1 MAGTITKTVKC
12 VAQLLASVTM
22 LLMTMG
28 VPPAAAMT
36 MEEVTAAYERGN
48 YTIARFYV
56 TTYAVMGGADAQFM
70 LGNMYALG
78 QGGAKDNEAAERW
91 YRKAAEQGEP
101 RAQFGLGIMY
111 ATRGTGVAEDATEAM
126 RWFRLAAE
134 QGDVNAQ
141 AYLGA
146 MYDTGEGVPEDAVDA
161 YAWLNIA
168 AAQGNTSAKELKEI
182 VAKHMS
188 RAQIAEVQKRSP
200 EYWTRYVVPFQ

>member
-1 MAGTITKTVKC
+1 
-12 VAQLLASVTM
+12 
-22 LLMTMG
+22 
-28 VPPAAAMT
+28 
-36 MEEVTAAYERGN
+36 
-48 YTIARFYV
+48 
-56 TTYAVMGGADAQFM
+56 
-70 LGNMYALG
+70 
-78 QGGAKDNEAAERW
+78 
-91 YRKAAEQGEP
+91 
-101 RAQFGLGIMY
+101 
-111 ATRGTGVAEDATEAM
+111 M

-168 AAQGNTSAKELKEI
+168 AAQGNTSAKELKEL